1 MQGTRLTLSILI
13 LVAFLGAIAYYALS
27 RPPEERV
34 ALTTLDAYFE
44 ERLTTLGVEDI
55 GQPIEGF
62 DAHLL
67 TSAFPGILAEDF
79 EGVETL
85 EGYYVVSGSGV
96 SFVRR
101 EGAALFEEGV
111 DKRGLAMIH
120 VRETL
125 LDNISVRLG
134 IEPVATSSVDAILLA
149 INTAERFE
157 ARIGQGGSAFGVTVV
172 PETVLEDSRCPVDV
186 TCIQAGTVRLR
197 AELVSALGKGK
208 QIFILGEPVTTE
220 AEEVTLLRVNPEPRA
235 GAPADPDDYRFV
247 FEVKKRR

>member
-101 EGAALFEEGV
+101 EGAPVTSAERAVSHAGY
-111 DKRGLAMIH
+111 
-120 VRETL
+120 ETL